1 MAAHNI
7 TQRTSVSDPKVIE
20 IYFSKVNATIEN
32 FSGRKIVR
40 AGVIEVIEEDMDP
53 DRMTMTE
60 FPDMYSLK
68 AWNNSPEYEDLNA
81 MRYSVMTSNAIP
93 VKGI

>member
-1 MAAHNI
+1 M
-7 TQRTSVSDPKVIE
+7 E
-20 IYFSKVNATIEN
+20 IYSSKVNTTIEN

-68 AWNNSPEYEDLNA
+68 AWNNSPEYEDLKA
-81 MRYSVMTSNAIP
+81 MRYSVMTSNAIA

>member
-1 MAAHNI
+1 M
-7 TQRTSVSDPKVIE
+7 E
-20 IYFSKVNATIEN
+20 IYSSKVNTTIES

-40 AGVIEVIEEDMDP
+40 TGVIEVIEGDWDP

-68 AWNNSPEYEDLNA
+68 AWNNSPEYEDLKA